1 MKIRIRIG
9 GFLLLWYIPRL
20 TTQQIFL
27 MIGVV
32 LSVLINLAAIF
43 FIEIVVNP
51 TKPPQLISDSE
62 KAVLLKLLEEPDMS
76 KVRDL
81 LEQPKANDKVAQKPD
96 ALSDRNSTTNVKPP
110 DEIKNF
116 GSVDV
121 TQNQE
126 PRPKTENT
134 TPPDES
140 TDEDRFQ
147 NNMNVQPFLKRNTN
161 QKSVYERL
169 TGQEDPSQQGFAG
182 QNYELN
188 TYKWEFAPYMLAWKN
203 KMTSNWYR
211 ITSKI
216 FFSQFAR
223 VGEILI
229 YVKMNRQG
237 QLVDSKV
244 VDYNCDKSFVAPAY
258 ASVVNSFPLDPLP
271 NDFPEDMLET
281 TWTISITNQN

>member
-96 ALSDRNSTTNVKPP
+96 ALSDRNSTTDVKPP
-110 DEIKNF
+110 DEI
-116 GSVDV
+116 
-121 TQNQE
+121 
-126 PRPKTENT
+126 
-134 TPPDES
+134 
-140 TDEDRFQ
+140 
-147 NNMNVQPFLKRNTN
+147 
-161 QKSVYERL
+161 
-169 TGQEDPSQQGFAG
+169 
-182 QNYELN
+182 
-188 TYKWEFAPYMLAWKN
+188 
-203 KMTSNWYR
+203 
-211 ITSKI
+211 
-216 FFSQFAR
+216 
-223 VGEILI
+223 
-229 YVKMNRQG
+229 
-237 QLVDSKV
+237 
-244 VDYNCDKSFVAPAY
+244 
-258 ASVVNSFPLDPLP
+258 
-271 NDFPEDMLET
+271 
-281 TWTISITNQN
+281 

>member
-1 MKIRIRIG
+1 
-9 GFLLLWYIPRL
+9 
-20 TTQQIFL
+20 
-27 MIGVV
+27 
-32 LSVLINLAAIF
+32 
-43 FIEIVVNP
+43 
-51 TKPPQLISDSE
+51 
-62 KAVLLKLLEEPDMS
+62 
-76 KVRDL
+76 
-81 LEQPKANDKVAQKPD
+81 
-96 ALSDRNSTTNVKPP
+96 
-110 DEIKNF
+110 
-116 GSVDV
+116 
-121 TQNQE
+121 
-126 PRPKTENT
+126 
-134 TPPDES
+134 
-140 TDEDRFQ
+140 
-147 NNMNVQPFLKRNTN
+147 
-161 QKSVYERL
+161 
-169 TGQEDPSQQGFAG
+169 
-182 QNYELN
+182 
-188 TYKWEFAPYMLAWKN
+188 MLAWKN